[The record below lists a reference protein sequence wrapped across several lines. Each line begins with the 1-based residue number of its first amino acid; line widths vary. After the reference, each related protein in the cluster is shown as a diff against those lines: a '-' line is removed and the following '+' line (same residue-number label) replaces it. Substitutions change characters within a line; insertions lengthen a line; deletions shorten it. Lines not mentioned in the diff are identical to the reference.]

1 MSEIVIDVL
10 PGKYVVAV
18 SGGVDSV
25 VLLDLLAKDRNLE
38 LIVAHFDH
46 GIRTDS
52 AEDRKFVER
61 LAGQYGLQFEY
72 AEGGLGPEASEEVA
86 RNARYSFLGQ
96 VLDEHNA
103 RAIVTAH
110 HQDDL
115 IETAIINL
123 IRGTRR
129 KGLSSLKSTPTLI
142 RPMLH
147 ISRQT
152 IEEYANKHGLAWRE
166 DSTNQ
171 DTRYLRNY
179 VRLEIVPA
187 LTKQDPKWRK
197 RLLNKIK
204 KNEQI
209 ERQIS
214 AAINRLADQNI
225 KVDKNRVTIP
235 RHWLIMLPNSVGLE
249 VMKYAV
255 DLLQAETDVRQQVL
269 KSLLLFAKTAAA
281 GKRRPLGK
289 AAVMLVS
296 RTTITLSAKA

>member
-1 MSEIVIDVL
+1 MPVITIDISR
-10 PGKYVVAV
+10 GKYVVAV

-38 LIVAHFDH
+38 LVVAHFDH

-52 AEDRKFVER
+52 GEDRKFVEQ
-61 LAGQYGLQFEY
+61 LAAQYGLKFEY
-72 AEGGLGPEASEEVA
+72 AEGKLGAEASEEAA
-86 RNARYSFLGQ
+86 RNARYSFLGR
-96 VLDEHNA
+96 VLDKHRA
-103 RAIVTAH
+103 RAIITAH
-110 HQDDL
+110 HEDDL

-129 KGLSSLKSTPTLI
+129 KGLSSLKSTPTLV
-142 RPMLH
+142 RPLLH
-147 ISRQT
+147 VSRQT
-152 IEEYANKHGLAWRE
+152 IEEYANKHGLAWIE

-187 LTKQDPKWRK
+187 LTRQDPRWRE

-209 ERQIS
+209 EGQINE
-214 AAINRLADQNI
+214 AINRLAEQNI
-225 KVDKNRVTIP
+225 GVDKNRIIIP
-235 RHWLIMLPNSVGLE
+235 KHWLIMLPNSVGLE
-249 VMKYAV
+249 VLKYAV
-255 DLLQAETDVRQQVL
+255 DLLKTDVDIREQVL

-281 GKRRPLGK
+281 GKKRPIGK
-289 AAVMLVS
+289 TVDMLVS
-296 RTTITLSAKA
+296 KTTVTLSAKA